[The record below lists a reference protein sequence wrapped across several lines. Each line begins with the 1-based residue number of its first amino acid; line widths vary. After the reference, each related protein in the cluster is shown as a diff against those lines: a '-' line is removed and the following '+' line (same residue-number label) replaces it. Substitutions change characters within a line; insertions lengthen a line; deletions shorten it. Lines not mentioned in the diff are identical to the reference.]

1 MYKTLIYIFCV
12 LLSVFV
18 VSGINFNNFFKK
30 NHVWE
35 ARLFVLVIS
44 CIMGYLFGS
53 FIIEFLNVSA
63 IL

>member
-1 MYKTLIYIFCV
+1 MYKTIVYFI
-12 LLSVFV
+12 
-18 VSGINFNNFFKK
+18 SGINFNNFFKK

>member
-1 MYKTLIYIFCV
+1 MYKTVVYFLSV
-12 LLSVFV
+12 LLS
-18 VSGINFNNFFKK
+18 NFNNFFKK

>member
-1 MYKTLIYIFCV
+1 MIKTIIYIVCV

-18 VSGINFNNFFKK
+18 LNGINFNNFFKK